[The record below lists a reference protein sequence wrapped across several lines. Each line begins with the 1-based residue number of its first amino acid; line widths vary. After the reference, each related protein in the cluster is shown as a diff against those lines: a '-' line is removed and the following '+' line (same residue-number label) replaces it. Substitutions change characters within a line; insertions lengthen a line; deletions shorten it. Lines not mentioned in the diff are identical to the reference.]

1 MAARD
6 INIGNGAITGTVS
19 TQDTELGRIRRALEI
34 LIDEEVAAED
44 VN

>member
-6 INIGNGAITGTVS
+6 INIGNGAITGKVS
-19 TQDTELGRIRRALEI
+19 TPDTELGRIRRALEI